1 MKKFLNPVDASFL
14 YIENHDSPAHVAG
27 LQIFSLP
34 TNTSSDFVTGLVERL
49 RETTDISEPW
59 NLRLGRGSLAKLVPS
74 WIVDSDVDL
83 DYHVRHLALPHPG
96 GERELGMLI
105 SRLHSHRLDRRRP
118 LWECNV
124 IEGLENNR
132 FAVFTKM
139 HHALVDGVSAVSL
152 MLNPLSKNVAA
163 DTPAPWSSAA
173 MKNHMP
179 GPKVSSKTN
188 NSVIGRLTSYAKTAK
203 AFAQLRIDANGAQG
217 TPLMPMRAPNSV
229 LNKRIVGQRR
239 FATQQVELGR
249 LKKLA
254 KASGTSLNDVVLAIC
269 SGALRAFL
277 KESDALPEKSLTALV
292 PVSLRKPG
300 DDMGGNN
307 VGGIVTRLGTDIS
320 DPKRRLALIHN
331 DASAGVAHL
340 KTLPG
345 DVAAR
350 YSGLFMLPVM
360 LQLTTGLSGRLPP
373 YFNIVVSNVPG
384 PQESLFMMGAKLEGI
399 YPVSAPTQGQCLNIT
414 CLSYAGTLNF
424 GFTACRDAVPRIQ
437 KLSLYII
444 DALKELE
451 KEFEENLAP

>member
-14 YIENHDSPAHVAG
+14 HIEDHDSPAHVAG

-34 TNTSSDFVTGLVERL
+34 ANANADFVTRLVARL
-49 RETTDISEPW
+49 RETTDVSEPW
-59 NLRLGRGSLAKLVPS
+59 NLRLGRGSLAKFIPS
-74 WIVDSDVDL
+74 WVVDSDVDL

-132 FAVFTKM
+132 FAIFIKM
-139 HHALVDGVSAVSL
+139 HHALVDGISAVSL
-152 MLNPLSKNVAA
+152 MLNPLSVDADV

-173 MKNHMP
+173 MASLKSAT
-179 GPKVSSKTN
+179 GASTRAS
-188 NSVIGRLTSYAKTAK
+188 NSMVARISSYAKTAK
-203 AFAQLRIDANGAQG
+203 AFAQLRADANGAEG

-239 FATQQVELGR
+239 FATQQIELGR
-249 LKKLA
+249 LKTLA
-254 KASGTSLNDVVLAIC
+254 KTSETSLNDVVLAIC
-269 SGALRAFL
+269 SGALRQFL
-277 KESDALPEKSLTALV
+277 KESNALPEKSLTALV

-300 DDMGGNN
+300 DEMGGNN

-340 KTLPG
+340 KNLPS

-350 YSGLFMLPVM
+350 YSSLFMLPVL
-360 LQLTTGLSGRLPP
+360 LQLTTGLSGHVSP
-373 YFNIVVSNVPG
+373 YFNVVISNVPG
-384 PQESLFMMGAKLEGI
+384 PRESLYMMGAKLEGI
-399 YPVSAPTQGQCLNIT
+399 FPVSAPTQGQCLNIT

-424 GFTACRDAVPRIQ
+424 GFTACRDAVPGTQ

-444 DALKELE
+444 DALLELE
-451 KEFEENLAP
+451 NEFSESKA